1 TAETVTVNA
10 NGIFHYNGGS
20 LSVSDFNLN
29 EGGLARIGEAGLKRV
44 LVANA
49 LNIAGSDNAWTAQL
63 DVTDNDVVLHS
74 SSANRIAK
82 VAEITNQLKQ
92 GLNATTNSNTALF
105 WTGQG
110 IVTSAGWQGGSN
122 YSGIGVTYNDF
133 AAVGQPS
140 APIYTSFDGQ
150 TVGVNDVLVK
160 YTWFG
165 DADLN
170 GQVNSNDYFQ
180 IDTGFLAGR
189 TGWIN
194 GDFDYSGSINSND
207 YFLIDSAFLAQ
218 GGTVL

>member
-1 TAETVTVNA
+1 
-10 NGIFHYNGGS
+10 
-20 LSVSDFNLN
+20 
-29 EGGLARIGEAGLKRV
+29 
-44 LVANA
+44 
-49 LNIAGSDNAWTAQL
+49 
-63 DVTDNDVVLHS
+63 NDVVLHS
-74 SSANRIAK
+74 TGANRQADTDR
-82 VAEITNQLKQ
+82 ITNQLKL

-110 IVTSAGWQGGSN
+110 IITSSGWKGGSN
-122 YSGIGVTYNDF
+122 YTGIGVTYNDF

-140 APIYTSFDGQ
+140 APIYTTFDSQ

-194 GDFDYSGSINSND
+194 GDFDYSGAINTND

-218 GGTVL
+218 GSTVLAPAEALSGVAAVPEPASIGLLGIAGAAALLRPRRRRNS